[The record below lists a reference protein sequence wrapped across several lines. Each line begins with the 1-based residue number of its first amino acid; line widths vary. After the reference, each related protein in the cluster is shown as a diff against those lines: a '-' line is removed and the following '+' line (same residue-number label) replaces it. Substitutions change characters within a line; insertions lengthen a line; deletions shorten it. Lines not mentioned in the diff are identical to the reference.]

1 MQFEIFLNDYIY
13 GFPLTAACYK
23 YYLIYISKKGK
34 YKLYG
39 DDLMMSHYFNIR
51 EQHLNKIKLDNLE
64 VIEQVIYDDNKYLEL
79 YVKMII
85 IDAINCKIN
94 SHNQM

>member
-1 MQFEIFLNDYIY
+1 
-13 GFPLTAACYK
+13 
-23 YYLIYISKKGK
+23 
-34 YKLYG
+34 
-39 DDLMMSHYFNIR
+39 MMSHYFNIR
-51 EQHLNKIKLDNLE
+51 KYHLNKIKLDNLE

-94 SHNQM
+94 SHN

>member
-1 MQFEIFLNDYIY
+1 MERYRITKLF
-13 GFPLTAACYK
+13 YK
-23 YYLIYISKKGK
+23 DYLIYISKKGK

-51 EQHLNKIKLDNLE
+51 KYHLNKVKLDNLE
-64 VIEQVIYDDNKYLEL
+64 VIEQVKYDDNKYLEL

-94 SHNQM
+94 SHN